1 MKPNHKSKPPLR
13 WFVNGVLHRISMYYF
28 IKGLA
33 ISDKYGDQ
41 MTPRQYKKLLRFYKR
56 YERFDKPYKR
66 WGTTYS
72 LDKLDFA
79 EMVDREDL

>member
-1 MKPNHKSKPPLR
+1 MNFTPEHKSKPPLR

-28 IKGLA
+28 TKGLA

-41 MTPRQYKKLLRFYKR
+41 MTTRQYKKLLRFYNR

-66 WGTTYS
+66 WGTTY
-72 LDKLDFA
+72 LVDFA
-79 EMVDREDL
+79 EMVDIEDL

>member
-1 MKPNHKSKPPLR
+1 MKTHHKSKPPLR

-28 IKGLA
+28 TKGLI
-33 ISDKYGDQ
+33 ISEKYDNQ
-41 MTPRQYKKLLRFYKR
+41 MTPRQYKKLNRFYR
-56 YERFDKPYKR
+56 FYRIFDKPYQR